1 MKNLKHKNIVKFHQI
16 YSSDKSI
23 YLAMENIEGYNL
35 MHYIQNNDLP
45 YPSIQI
51 FQFMKGL
58 LESLQY
64 LAEKRIVHRDIKP

>member
-1 MKNLKHKNIVKFHQI
+1 
-16 YSSDKSI
+16 
-23 YLAMENIEGYNL
+23 

-64 LAEKRIVHRDIKP
+64 LAEKRIVHRDIKPENIVLKNNVLGSPILIDFGLAEFCDRD